1 MNHYTTDLSLDPY
14 EVENAFYLQSH
25 PARLAKLL
33 AHYELYRMVTHLPGI
48 ILEAGVY
55 KGASLMR
62 FAAFREA
69 LETPHSRQIVG
80 FDAFGAFPREG
91 VSGDSDKAFIE
102 RFEGA
107 GGHGISKPEL
117 EAALEAKGYGNTS
130 LIAGDVFD
138 TVPRFFSDKPQTRI
152 ALLHLDMDVYEPTAF
167 VIEKALPHMVPG
179 GLIAFDD
186 YGMVEGAT
194 RAGDELA
201 KRIRA
206 SWRKLPNYEVPSF
219 LQIA

>member
-14 EVENAFYLQSH
+14 EVENAFYLRSD
-25 PARLAKLL
+25 PTRLAKLL
-33 AHYELYRMVTHLPGI
+33 AHYELYRKITHLPGLI
-48 ILEAGVY
+48 VEAGVY

-69 LETPHSRQIVG
+69 LETPHSRRIVG
-80 FDAFGAFPREG
+80 FDAFGAFPRDG
-91 VSGDSDKAFIE
+91 VSGESDKAFIE
-102 RFEGA
+102 RFEDA
-107 GGHGISKPEL
+107 GGHGISKSEL
-117 EAALEAKGYGNTS
+117 EAALEAKGYGKVD
-130 LIAGDVFD
+130 LIAGDVFE
-138 TVPRFFSDKPQTRI
+138 TVPQFLSDRPHTRI

-179 GLIAFDD
+179 GLIVFDD

-201 KRIRA
+201 KRIGA
-206 SWRKLPNYEVPSF
+206 SWRKLSHYEVPAF
-219 LQIA
+219 LEIA